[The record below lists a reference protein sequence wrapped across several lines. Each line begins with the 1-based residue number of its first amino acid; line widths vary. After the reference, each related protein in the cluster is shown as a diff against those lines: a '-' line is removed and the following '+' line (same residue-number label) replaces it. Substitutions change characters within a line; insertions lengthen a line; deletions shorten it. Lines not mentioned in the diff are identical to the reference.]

1 MVHSSIMWMAG
12 SYLNLTSINNKD
24 ISKPKGENSYLDQ
37 SIGILLQKFKY
48 YPFSKTNIFF
58 MYDEH

>member
-1 MVHSSIMWMAG
+1 MAG

-37 SIGILLQKFKY
+37 SIGILLRKFKY

-58 MYDEH
+58 MYHEH